1 MITSFPVPSITTSCP
16 GWMRPLASWRP
27 TTAGTSS
34 ERARMAVWY
43 VRLPASVAKPR
54 TFVQSTCAASD
65 GVSSSAIR
73 IDASSIARSRSR
85 GRRHVLPQIHP
96 QASHEIRD
104 VALSLAQIGIGDFV
118 EDVAELVEDLLHG
131 PLGVHELFAN
141 ERLSARHEHRIV
153 EHQQLRVE
161 QRGEVR
167 AAPPCNPCT
176 DVVQLLPRSLLALR
190 QPFELVLDPDRR
202 DPVPQNLCALNQ
214 DDRTAA
220 HHARRHADAG

>member
-1 MITSFPVPSITTSCP
+1 MITSFAVPSITTSCP
-16 GWMRPLASWRP
+16 GWMRPLASCRP

-73 IDASSIARSRSR
+73 TDASSIARSRSR
-85 GRRHVLPQIHP
+85 GARHALPQIHA
-96 QASHEIRD
+96 QASDEIGD
-104 VALSLAQIGIGDFV
+104 VAFALAQIGIGDLV
-118 EDVAELVEDLLHG
+118 EDGAELVEDLLHR
-131 PLGVHELFAN
+131 PLGVHELLAN

-161 QRGEVR
+161 QRRRVR
-167 AAPPCNPCT
+167 ARAAAQSARGC
-176 DVVQLLPRSLLALR
+176 RA
-190 QPFELVLDPDRR
+190 
-202 DPVPQNLCALNQ
+202 AAAA
-214 DDRTAA
+214 TAA
-220 HHARRHADAG
+220 GSAPAVRARAATRTGAIRYRRTCAR